1 MGNIQFRKCNLKV
14 QSAKKRCKVQKCKS
28 AKCNEIILK
37 IKYKFYYFISKMNII
52 LGRVQRLDAL
62 KVQSANESATN

>member
-1 MGNIQFRKCNLKV
+1 MGNIQFEKVQTKV

-28 AKCNEIILK
+28 AKCNELILK

-52 LGRVQRLDAL
+52 LGRVQRSYTL
-62 KVQSANESATN
+62 KVQSANESAMI